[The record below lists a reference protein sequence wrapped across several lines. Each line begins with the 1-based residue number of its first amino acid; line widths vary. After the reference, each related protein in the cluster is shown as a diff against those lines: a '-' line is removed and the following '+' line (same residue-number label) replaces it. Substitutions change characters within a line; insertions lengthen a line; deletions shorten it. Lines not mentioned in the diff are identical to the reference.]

1 MDPQLMAALGKAGAA
16 AAIALAAVGSAMGT
30 GVAGMA
36 AVGAW
41 KKCYIQDKTA
51 PFLLL
56 IFIGAPL
63 SQTIYGMIL
72 MNTMARMCS
81 LSTYV
86 PAEALATAQEAAT
99 AAAEAGGIADWM
111 AQLSPDVMTAAV
123 TALNNATLTWPAM
136 LAAGLLGGAAMAMAA
151 IFQGRAGA
159 AGADALAET
168 GQGFGNYLMT
178 IGVVE
183 TVALF
188 VLVFIQTAIR

>member
-1 MDPQLMAALGKAGAA
+1 MELAMMASIGKAGAA
-16 AAIALAAVGSAMGT
+16 AAIGLAAVGSGIGA
-30 GVAGMA
+30 GVAGSA

-41 KKCYIQDKTA
+41 KKCYAQSKQA
-51 PFLLL
+51 PFQLL

-72 MNTMARMCS
+72 MNAMINICNT
-81 LSTYV
+81 
-86 PAEALATAQEAAT
+86 ATT
-99 AAAEAGGIADWM
+99 TVGF
-111 AQLSPDVMTAAV
+111 
-123 TALNNATLTWPAM
+123 PAM
-136 LAAGLLGGAAMAMAA
+136 LGAGIFGGLAMGVSAW
-151 IFQGRAGA
+151 FQGKAGA

-188 VLVFIQTAIR
+188 ILVFIQAAFRVS